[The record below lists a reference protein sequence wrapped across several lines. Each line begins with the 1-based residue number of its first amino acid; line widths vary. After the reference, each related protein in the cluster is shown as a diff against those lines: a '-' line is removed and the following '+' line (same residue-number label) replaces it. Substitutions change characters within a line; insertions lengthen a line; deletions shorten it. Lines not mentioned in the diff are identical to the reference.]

1 MNAYCSYMQGT
12 VGERGQVTIPKQ
24 LRERLGIDAGTVLD
38 FEADN
43 GRLVAVKASANDP
56 VDAAY
61 GVLSLGTSTDE
72 FVAEI
77 RGRPDQQ

>member
-1 MNAYCSYMQGT
+1 M
-12 VGERGQVTIPKQ
+12 
-24 LRERLGIDAGTVLD
+24 LD